1 MTSRL
6 RKEPIDVHI
15 DWTMRKI
22 YTKRQFQVLCSCSLI
37 GLTLLSLRRLS
48 YSSLPCCGPLEGFFD
63 GCTNDDAAWGN
74 RIRKRN
80 STGGGDDTEKEN
92 DNDNREWRDFV
103 EDYEK
108 RFQRGPPAG
117 SDAWFRFATKNQCET
132 RRFYESLD
140 ADLQYW
146 RNMNKTS
153 SLLQWDRVIP
163 EAIQWTTK

>member
-1 MTSRL
+1 
-6 RKEPIDVHI
+6 
-15 DWTMRKI
+15 MRKI
-22 YTKRQFQVLCSCSLI
+22 YTKRQFQILCSCSLI

-48 YSSLPCCGPLEGFFD
+48 YSSSPCGPLEGFFH
-63 GCTNDDAAWGN
+63 GCTNDDAAGGH

-80 STGGGDDTEKEN
+80 STGGGEETEKEN
-92 DNDNREWRDFV
+92 DNDDNIEWWDFV
-103 EDYEK
+103 KDYEK
-108 RFQRGPPAG
+108 RFQRGPPPSG
-117 SDAWFRFATKNQCET
+117 FDAWFQFATKNQCET

-146 RNMNKTS
+146 RNMNNKTS